1 MQILEWLAFGRHALI
16 AMIFVGHV
24 VLLQLLQD
32 NIFEAAKF
40 RGPIR
45 QTG

>member
-16 AMIFVGHV
+16 AMIFARHV
-24 VLLQLLQD
+24 VLLQLPQD
-32 NIFEAAKF
+32 NIFGAAKF

>member
-1 MQILEWLAFGRHALI
+1 MQILGWLAFGRHALI
-16 AMIFVGHV
+16 VMIFARHV

-40 RGPIR
+40 PGPIR